1 MREESDAEY
10 EDGDPFAGLY
20 PTKKVEQWDCDTI
33 ISMICFFP
41 SPLQVIYVIIPR
53 HILKLGESP

>member
-1 MREESDAEY
+1 MEYKENKKPTEAEREESDAEY

-33 ISMICFFP
+33 ISMILLFP
-41 SPLQVIYVIIPR
+41 LSPSS
-53 HILKLGESP
+53 H